1 MAGLSP
7 WVAQGWPVRAAPAYD
22 PGSTLID
29 LAMSRIC
36 TTLAALALTSTS
48 AFAQTTVTDAWVRGT
63 VAQQKATGLFAQ
75 ITSAQGGRLVSASSP
90 VAGVVEI
97 HEMKME
103 GDVMRMRAITDLA
116 LPAGKAVALKSGGH
130 HVMLMDLKQV
140 LKTGDSV
147 PVTLVVE
154 GADKKRETIE
164 VKAAVRA
171 AAVAAP
177 AHEHK
182 H

>member
-1 MAGLSP
+1 MFAI
-7 WVAQGWPVRAAPAYD
+7 RTAA
-22 PGSTLID
+22 
-29 LAMSRIC
+29 
-36 TTLAALALTSTS
+36 AALALTSFA
-48 AFAQTTVTDAWVRGT
+48 AFAQTTVTDPWVRGT
-63 VAQQKATGLFAQ
+63 VAPQKATGLYAQ
-75 ITSAQGGRLVSASSP
+75 ITSTQGGRLVSVTSP

-97 HEMKME
+97 HEMKMD
-103 GDVMRMRAITDLA
+103 GDVMRMRAVPDLA
-116 LPAGKAVALKSGGH
+116 LPAGKAVALKPGGY
-130 HVMLMDLKQV
+130 HVMLMDLKQA
-140 LKTGDSV
+140 LKVGDSV

-171 AAVAAP
+171 AAAAPAP